1 MKPMSDVKWTS
12 DQMKA
17 IEGRKGTLLVSAA
30 AGSGKTAVLVE
41 RVIRRICDSENP
53 CGVENLL
60 IVTFTNAAAAQ
71 MKEKISAAIGKKIAL
86 NPDDK
91 RLRRQQL
98 MLPCANICTIDS
110 FCINLV
116 RENFHAL
123 GIAPD
128 FGLLDEGKLSIL
140 RNKAVT
146 AVAENLHEKGEPQF
160 KNLCE
165 LISDTRDDRKLIDAI
180 LKLHSLSQAYPFPEI
195 WLNSLKAEFL
205 NPKDIKESPW
215 GRIIL
220 SYISDMAENCIGG
233 IDYCLSVIA
242 EEPELDSAYRAFLCD
257 EKSMFEKFGEKL
269 ENASWDEITEAYSE
283 IAFGRIP
290 STPRGYTSAAK
301 TTVQSIRD
309 EYKKQFKDIGKV
321 LGISAAEHESD
332 VERLA
337 PVVTE
342 LISAVLEF
350 AKEFKRLKDEEN
362 GADFSDTLHMALEL
376 LVEPDDS
383 PEGYKKTPLA
393 LALSEN
399 YAEILVDEY
408 QDVNKAQDM
417 IFAALSKNENNLFV
431 VGDVK
436 QSIYRFRQA
445 MPEIFLGRRDKLEE
459 YADGNYPAKVTLGKN
474 FRSRSGVTEI
484 VNYIFAPIMSREAG
498 GLDYD
503 EKEYLEAAASYPE
516 HKEADTEVY
525 LFETPKTDYSAAQ
538 ARFAADYIEKS
549 IRDGVTFS
557 DGGVQRPAR
566 YKDFCVLLRSVK
578 NSSAEFID
586 EFTRRG
592 IPFSCEAS
600 GGFLSTPEIM
610 FMMSLLK
617 VIDNPVDD
625 IPLTAVML
633 SPVFGF
639 TPDDLALMRAAEKKG
654 SVYRCV
660 VSAAENGNAKA
671 AEFLERTKNMRRI
684 ASTVRA
690 GELVRRLIEET
701 GYSAI
706 VGAMK
711 DSEKRRANL
720 NCFIDLAN
728 KYESTGQKGVSG
740 FINYI
745 DKVSESGDIA
755 SGESKSDAA
764 DAVRIMTIHK
774 SKGLEF
780 PVCFVAAC
788 EKTYGDYFNRED
800 LVIAPE
806 SGVGIKVNDGAAKYD
821 TLPGLAAKLETK
833 KAEHSEELRV
843 LYVALTRPKEKLVIL
858 ASSSDWS
865 KKLSSL
871 AAKLRDGERV
881 DPFSVVNFA
890 SYSDCILTPLLRHPD
905 AHALRNKAAVDSKIC
920 IPCDTPLKTEII
932 DAFDEKEII
941 ESDDFAALPNEET
954 VAEIKERLAYV
965 YPYNELN
972 GVVAK
977 RIASNLDSGEI
988 KSEYFASRK
997 PAFMSKDKLTP
1008 AQRGTATHRF
1018 MQFADYKKASESVA
1032 DELERLRQ
1040 GGMLTEA
1047 EASAVEQRSVSR
1059 FFESELAKRILSAD
1073 KVYKEYKFSYAIP
1086 LCEMHPEIP
1095 PEKAE
1100 GETVLIEGVADC
1112 AFVENGELVI
1122 VDYKTD
1128 RVSDENELVVHYSEQ
1143 LGIYRRCLAE
1153 VIGLPVK
1160 ETLIYSFKLDRIVI
1174 V

>member
-1 MKPMSDVKWTS
+1 MSDVRWTA
-12 DQMKA
+12 DQQKA
-17 IEGRKGTLLVSAA
+17 IDGRKGTLLVSAA

-41 RVIRRICDSENP
+41 RVIRHICDGENP

-128 FGLLDEGKLSIL
+128 FGLLDEGKLTIL

-146 AVAENLHEKGEPQF
+146 AVVENLHEEGGQQF
-160 KNLCE
+160 KTLCE
-165 LISDTRDDRKLIDAI
+165 LISDTKDDRKLIDAI
-180 LKLHSLSQAYPFPEI
+180 LKLYSLSQAYPFPEI
-195 WLNSLKAEFL
+195 WLNSLKDDFI
-205 NPKDIKESPW
+205 NPKGIKESPW
-215 GRIIL
+215 GAIIL
-220 SYISDMAENCIGG
+220 GHIADMVKNCVDG
-233 IDYCLSVIA
+233 IDYCLCIIA
-242 EEPELDSAYRAFLCD
+242 DEPELDSVYRAFLCD
-257 EKSMFEKFGEKL
+257 EKSMFEAFGKTL
-269 ENASWDEITEAYSE
+269 ENASWDEIAEAYGE
-283 IAFGRIP
+283 IFFGRIP
-290 STPRGYTSAAK
+290 SAPRGYSSAAK
-301 TTVQSIRD
+301 TAVQSIRD

-321 LGISAAEHESD
+321 LGVSSEEHAND
-332 VERLA
+332 VACLA

-342 LISAVLEF
+342 LINAVLEF
-350 AKEFKRLKDEEN
+350 SKEFKRLKAEEN

-376 LVEPDDS
+376 LVEPSDNES
-383 PEGYKKTPLA
+383 GYVKTPLA
-393 LALSEN
+393 VELSEN

-417 IFAALSKNENNLFV
+417 IFAALSKDENNLFV

-445 MPEIFLGRRDKLEE
+445 MPEIFLGRRDGLEE
-459 YADGNYPAKVTLGKN
+459 YVDGNYPAKVTLGKN

-484 VNYIFAPIMSREAG
+484 VNFIFEPIMSRKAG

-503 EKEYLEAAASYPE
+503 KNEFLEAAAAYPE

-525 LFETPKTDYSAAQ
+525 LFEVPKEEYLSAQ
-538 ARFAADYIEKS
+538 AKFVADYVEKS
-549 IRDGVTFS
+549 VKNGTLFS
-557 DGGVQRPAR
+557 DGKGQRTAR
-566 YKDFCVLLRSVK
+566 YKDFCILLRSVK
-578 NSSAEFID
+578 NSAAPFID
-586 EFTRRG
+586 EFTRRE

-617 VIDNPVDD
+617 VIDNPADD

-639 TPDDLALMRAAEKKG
+639 TPDDLAYMRAAEKKG
-654 SVYRCV
+654 SVYHCV
-660 VSAAENGNAKA
+660 VSAAKNGNAKA
-671 AEFLERTKNMRRI
+671 AEFIERTKSMRRI

-701 GYSAI
+701 GYYA
-706 VGAMK
+706 VVAAMR

-728 KYESTGQKGVSG
+728 KYESMGQKGVSG

-745 DKVSESGDIA
+745 DRVSENGDIA

-806 SGVGIKVNDGAAKYD
+806 SGIGIKVHNGSAKFD
-821 TLPGLAAKLETK
+821 TLAGIAAKLETK

-871 AAKLRDGERV
+871 AAKLRDGKYI
-881 DPFSVVNFA
+881 DPFSVANFT
-890 SYSDCILTPLLRHPD
+890 SYGDCVLTPLLRHPD
-905 AHALRNKAAVDSKIC
+905 AHALRNKASLDSKIC
-920 IPCDTPLKTEII
+920 IPCQTPLKTEII
-932 DAFDEKEII
+932 YAFDEE
-941 ESDDFAALPNEET
+941 ELAEAEDFAALPDEKT
-954 VAEIKERLAYV
+954 VAEIKNRLAYV
-965 YPYNELN
+965 YPYGELN
-972 GVVAK
+972 GVIAK

-988 KSEYFASRK
+988 KSEYFASRR

-1018 MQFADYKKASESVA
+1018 MQFADYERASENVEN
-1032 DELERLRQ
+1032 ELVRLKNRD
-1040 GGMLTEA
+1040 MLTEA
-1047 EASAVEQRSVSR
+1047 EVSAVDKNSISR
-1059 FFESELAKRILSAD
+1059 FFASDLAKRILKSE
-1073 KVYKEYKFSYAIP
+1073 KVYKEYKFTYAIP

-1095 PEKAE
+1095 TEKVQ

-1128 RVSDENELVVHYSEQ
+1128 RVNSDGELIELYKDQ
-1143 LGIYRRCLAE
+1143 LEIYRRCLAE
-1153 VIGLPVK
+1153 VIGLTVK
-1160 ETLIYSFKLDRIVI
+1160 ETLIYSFKLNKTVK
-1174 V
+1174 VY